1 MLMLSNNG
9 VDNTGVFAWVLSFIR
24 CLNHATAVRNSSG
37 ITAYY
42 NPTWVQCRAC
52 PGHLVKKPMKRTL
65 FVALVLLGFSSIVN
79 GDYIVEVDRY
89 IVWPG
94 KALAYKTGELKI
106 KELRAYATDELGEAF
121 DIREFHDEVLGRGAV
136 PLSVLDANIKNWV
149 RTKKTK

>member
-1 MLMLSNNG
+1 
-9 VDNTGVFAWVLSFIR
+9 
-24 CLNHATAVRNSSG
+24 
-37 ITAYY
+37 
-42 NPTWVQCRAC
+42 
-52 PGHLVKKPMKRTL
+52 MKRTL